1 MKRLWLLMVLII
13 GLTGCAGSAAP
24 SKGECK
30 KGICIR
36 FEVDEPVEKG
46 KPVTIH
52 IIATT
57 EEDVQDLVVSLMYFD
72 KEIVVDAPDTKE
84 AGQVAWQN
92 EQEIDWMVTTTAN
105 QPVVFTRKVH
115 LPVIEEG
122 VIWFLASAITTEGV
136 RVTQSL
142 NIYFDHERGE
152 VYYSGTP
159 LPTNQNVA
167 PTQSES
173 DRMTEEAWPTP
184 TRGITIYPTQEPTRT
199 LEPQVGRPTSTLAS
213 PYPVNDPNSF
223 TATPV
228 PIPYP

>member
-24 SKGECK
+24 GKGECK
-30 KGICIR
+30 KGICIG

-57 EEDVQDLVVSLMYFD
+57 EEDVKELGVSLFYHFN
-72 KEIVVDAPDTKE
+72 EVVVDAPDTEE
-84 AGQVAWQN
+84 AGRVAWQG
-92 EQEIDWMVTTTAN
+92 ETGLDWVVTTTAN

-122 VIWFLASAITTEGV
+122 VIWLMASAITPEGV
-136 RVTQSL
+136 RVTESL

-159 LPTNQNVA
+159 LPTDPNAA
-167 PTQSES
+167 PT
-173 DRMTEEAWPTP
+173 
-184 TRGITIYPTQEPTRT
+184 
-199 LEPQVGRPTSTLAS
+199 
-213 PYPVNDPNSF
+213 
-223 TATPV
+223 
-228 PIPYP
+228 